1 MRREVW
7 LALAGCGLVVAFAAI
22 PRAPTRLGPSSQ
34 CRSAIV
40 VHGELRCD
48 DEAARAIEA
57 ACGSDVHALAG
68 DVVHVGGCNART
80 RMHADDLERLAI
92 PIDVN
97 TATPEDLASL
107 RGVGPVVAARI
118 VEGRPYASVDD
129 LERVKGIGP
138 KTLLTMRPRV
148 ALQPPRIR

>member
-7 LALAGCGLVVAFAAI
+7 LALGGCALTVAFVAI
-22 PRAPTRLGPSSQ
+22 PSAPTRLGPSSS
-34 CRSAIV
+34 CRHAVV
-40 VHGELRCD
+40 VHDELRCD

-57 ACGSDVHALAG
+57 ACGSDANAIAG
-68 DVVHVGGCNART
+68 DVIDVCHART
-80 RMHADDLERLAI
+80 RMSADDLERLAI

-97 TATPEDLASL
+97 TATRDDLASL

-118 VEGRPYASVDD
+118 IEGRPYASVDELD
-129 LERVKGIGP
+129 RVKGIGP

-148 ALQPPRIR
+148 ALRPPRIR